1 MKKLFDYFKL
11 KKEFNKLNLNY
22 NILQEELEN
31 AIKDNANLARQNRM
45 LKKKKELKELKKGN
59 K

>member
-11 KKEFNKLNLNY
+11 KKEFNKLELNY
-22 NILQEELEN
+22 KILQDELEDKSKN
-31 AIKDNANLARQNRM
+31 NVNLARQNRL
-45 LKKKKELKELKKGN
+45 LKKEIKELKKEGR

>member
-11 KKEFNKLNLNY
+11 KKEFNKLKLNY
-22 NILQEELEN
+22 EILQDELGDKS
-31 AIKDNANLARQNRM
+31 KDNVNLARQNRL
-45 LKKKKELKELKKGN
+45 LKKEIKELKKGN